1 MAKGLNYG
9 VLCGALF
16 SLVLATDA
24 SAQTSAGASCLVA
37 PASLPDS
44 TVQAFLSSPASLL
57 TEFQTG
63 GILMSN
69 RVRALTGTNPSVLTP
84 IIGLANQANPAQVAA
99 LGAGLARAA
108 AACAAVQPE
117 FAARIQEEVAETDN
131 AALQT
136 AFAGATPETE
146 TAALGAAGAAGAGA
160 TGASAIGS
168 NGTAG
173 GGVNGTNNGAG
184 GGSAGTASGDSA
196 FSAGASNPYFSS
208 ASAASST
215 IIAVSVTTQ

>member
-1 MAKGLNYG
+1 MARILNYG
-9 VLCGALF
+9 LVFGALLSF
-16 SLVLATDA
+16 ALANDA

-44 TVQAFLSSPASLL
+44 TVQAFLSSPTSLL
-57 TEFQTG
+57 NEFQTG

-69 RVRALTGTNPSVLTP
+69 RVRALTGTNPAVLTP

-99 LGAGLARAA
+99 LGAGLARAT
-108 AACAAVQPE
+108 AACVVAQPE
-117 FAARIQEEVAETDN
+117 FAARIQQEVAETDN

-160 TGASAIGS
+160 SGASAIGS
-168 NGTAG
+168 NGNAG
-173 GGVNGTNNGAG
+173 GGVNAAGNGG
-184 GGSAGTASGDSA
+184 NVGPGGTASGNSA
-196 FSAGASNPYFSS
+196 FSAGASNAFFSTGR
-208 ASAASST
+208 AGSST
-215 IIAVSVTTQ
+215 IISVSVTTQ

>member
-1 MAKGLNYG
+1 MAKGLKYG
-9 VLCGALF
+9 LVCGVLF
-16 SLVLATDA
+16 SLMLAHDA
-24 SAQTSAGASCLVA
+24 SAQASGGASCLVA

-44 TVQAFLSSPASLL
+44 TIQAFLSSPAGLL
-57 TEFQTG
+57 SEFQTG

-69 RVRALTGTNPSVLTP
+69 RVRALAGTDPAALTP
-84 IIGLANQANPAQVAA
+84 IIALASQANPAQVAA

-108 AACAAVQPE
+108 AACVPVKPDY
-117 FAARIQEEVAETDN
+117 AARIQQEVAETDN

-146 TAALGAAGAAGAGA
+146 TAALGAAGAAGGGA

-173 GGVNGTNNGAG
+173 GGVNATGTTAGAG
-184 GGSAGTASGDSA
+184 GTDSGNSA
-196 FSAGASNPYFSS
+196 FSAGASSPYFST
-208 ASAASST
+208 ASAGSST